1 MNRLVVGLALAS
13 SLYASYAHAETQAEI
28 AAKENEEGKDL
39 MFAGNYKSASDKF
52 RSAADRAPEAKYY
65 FNLCTSLY
73 QQGVFGAA
81 LTACNAGDN
90 LSPDPKLKDK
100 ISKTSEKIKSDAAAQ
115 HIDLAPTGTGGGGG
129 PGDTAVNGGTNTM
142 GSDNPQ
148 PPNPNVPP
156 TIGPQPL
163 QPQYAVG
170 RPTQNLIAA
179 SKPEHTYTWALG
191 IDLYGGGGKV
201 GQSGAFGSS
210 SGGFRI
216 KGDYIVNPPL
226 KLGLQLYGQLT
237 HFGEG
242 TDVAMTGNSLD
253 IFDVGLAVYKHFCG
267 TKALCLT
274 PLVGVQ
280 LAFMSPANSTDGAGS
295 QVFNYAA
302 VGARAEVALS
312 YAFGSHYEHVVSL
325 QAGANVYSKVF
336 SEPMDGTSAA
346 AFGLDTGGVAGYG
359 GLGYTYRFDT
369 PFGSAPF
376 VQLE

>member
-1 MNRLVVGLALAS
+1 MNRLVVGLALAG
-13 SLYASYAHAETQAEI
+13 SLYVTYAHAETQAEI

-90 LSPDPKLKDK
+90 LSPDPKLKEK
-100 ISKTSEKIKSDAAAQ
+100 ILKTSEKIKQDAASQ
-115 HIDLAPTGTGGGGG
+115 HVDLAPTGSGGGGG
-129 PGDTAVNGGTNTM
+129 PGDTPANGGTNTM
-142 GSDNPQ
+142 GSDQ
-148 PPNPNVPP
+148 PPNNGG
-156 TIGPQPL
+156 TTGPAPL

-170 RPTQNLIAA
+170 RPTQNLIAQGR
-179 SKPEHTYTWALG
+179 PEHTYVWSLG
-191 IDLYGGGGKV
+191 VDVYGGGGRV

-210 SGGFRI
+210 SGGVRI
-216 KGDYIVNPPL
+216 KGDYILNPAL
-226 KLGLQLYGQLT
+226 KLGLQGYLQFT

-242 TDVAMTGNSLD
+242 TDIAMTGNSLD
-253 IFDVGLAVYKHFCG
+253 IFDIGLAVYKHVCG

-274 PLVGVQ
+274 PLLGVQ
-280 LAFMSPANSTDGAGS
+280 LAFMSPANSTDDEGS

-302 VGARAEVALS
+302 VGARAELALS
-312 YAFGSHYEHVVSL
+312 YAFGTHYEHVVSL
-325 QAGANVYSKVF
+325 QAGVNVYSKVF

-346 AFGLDTGGVAGYG
+346 DFGLDTGGAVGYG

>member
-1 MNRLVVGLALAS
+1 MALAG
-13 SLYASYAHAETQAEI
+13 SLYVSYAHAETQAEI

-39 MFAGNYKSASDKF
+39 MFAGNYKGASDKF

-90 LSPDPKLKDK
+90 LSPDPKLKEK
-100 ISKTSEKIKSDAAAQ
+100 IAKTSDKIKSDAAGQ

-129 PGDTAVNGGTNTM
+129 PGDTPANGGTNTM
-142 GSDNPQ
+142 GSDQ
-148 PPNPNVPP
+148 PPNTGGTTGP
-156 TIGPQPL
+156 TPL

-179 SKPEHTYTWALG
+179 SKPEHTYVWSLG
-191 IDLYGGGGKV
+191 VDLYGGGGRI
-201 GQSGAFGSS
+201 GQSGAFGQS
-210 SGGFRI
+210 SGGVRI
-216 KGDYIVNPPL
+216 KGDYILNPAL
-226 KLGLQLYGQLT
+226 KLGLQGYLQFT

-253 IFDVGLAVYKHFCG
+253 IFDVGLAAYKHFCG

-274 PLVGVQ
+274 PLLGVQ
-280 LAFMSPANSTDGAGS
+280 LAFMSPANSTDSTGS

-302 VGARAEVALS
+302 VGARAELALS
-312 YAFGSHYEHVVSL
+312 YAFGMHYEHVVSL
-325 QAGANVYSKVF
+325 QAGVNVYSKVF

-346 AFGLDTGGVAGYG
+346 AFGLDAGGAAGYG

>member
-1 MNRLVVGLALAS
+1 MNRLVVGLALAG
-13 SLYASYAHAETQAEI
+13 SLYVSYAHAETQAEI

-39 MFAGNYKSASDKF
+39 MFAGNYKGASDKF

-90 LSPDPKLKDK
+90 LSPDPKLKEK
-100 ISKTSEKIKSDAAAQ
+100 IAKTADKIKSDAATQ
-115 HIDLAPTGTGGGGG
+115 HVDLAPTGTGGGGG
-129 PGDTAVNGGTNTM
+129 PGDTPVNGGTNTM
-142 GSDNPQ
+142 GSDQ
-148 PPNPNVPP
+148 PPNTGGGNA
-156 TIGPQPL
+156 TGPQPL

-170 RPTQNLIAA
+170 RPTQNLIAV
-179 SKPEHTYTWALG
+179 SKPEHTYVWSLG
-191 IDLYGGGGKV
+191 VDLYGGGGRI

-210 SGGFRI
+210 AGGLRI
-216 KGDYIVNPPL
+216 KGDYILNPAL
-226 KLGLQLYGQLT
+226 KLGLQGYLQFT

-242 TDVAMTGNSLD
+242 TDIAMTGNSLD
-253 IFDVGLAVYKHFCG
+253 IFDVGLAAYKHFCG

-274 PLVGVQ
+274 PLLGVQ
-280 LAFMSPANSTDGAGS
+280 LAFMSPANSTDSEGS

-302 VGARAEVALS
+302 VGARAELALS
-312 YAFGSHYEHVVSL
+312 YAFGTHYEHVVSL
-325 QAGANVYSKVF
+325 QAGINVYSKVF

-346 AFGLDTGGVAGYG
+346 EFGLDTGGAAAYG
-359 GLGYTYRFDT
+359 GFGYTYRFDT

>member
-1 MNRLVVGLALAS
+1 MLTKSKTWLVVVVALAGS
-13 SLYASYAHAETQAEI
+13 AASAWAESQAEI
-28 AAKENEEGKDL
+28 ASRENDEGRDL
-39 MFAGNYKSASDKF
+39 MYASKYDEATAKF
-52 RSAADRAPEAKYY
+52 RDAVARVPEAKYF

-90 LSPDPKLKDK
+90 LSPDPKLKEK
-100 ISKTSEKIKSDAAAQ
+100 IAKTSDKIKSDAAAQ

-129 PGDTAVNGGTNTM
+129 PDTVNNGGTNTM
-142 GSDNPQ
+142 GSDQ
-148 PPNPNVPP
+148 PPNTGGAPVTTGP
-156 TIGPQPL
+156 TPL

-179 SKPEHTYTWALG
+179 SKPEHTYVWTLG
-191 IDLYGGGGKV
+191 IDLYGGGGRI
-201 GQSGAFGSS
+201 GQSGYFGSS
-210 SGGFRI
+210 AGGFRI
-216 KGDYIVNPPL
+216 KGDYMINPAV
-226 KLGLQLYGQLT
+226 KLGLQGYLQLT

-253 IFDVGLAVYKHFCG
+253 IFDVGLAMYKHVCG

-274 PLVGVQ
+274 PLLGVQ
-280 LAFMSPANSTDGAGS
+280 LALMSPANSTDGTGS

-302 VGARAEVALS
+302 VGARAELALS
-312 YAFGSHYEHVVSL
+312 YAFGSHYEHVLSL
-325 QAGANVYSKVF
+325 MAGLNVYSKVF
-336 SEPMDGTSAA
+336 SEPTAGSAA
-346 AFGLDTGGVAGYG
+346 MFGLDTGGAAGYG